1 MTLAEKFF
9 GVDGWRSS
17 FESVDRVLRHY
28 GRKVRSEHTRM
39 NFLGTLTGFCK
50 YVGYDDPNDLVKLSP
65 QEASRLVQ
73 DFIDSLRERDLSI
86 RYVNVSLAYLKT
98 FFRVN
103 GFKNSM
109 ELEVERYYQPSRYMK
124 QEEYIPTAEE
134 NYKMAYAAGS
144 TRNKALIL
152 ALYTSGLRNSTL
164 RALLYRDVKE
174 ELKEGFDIIKVLVYP
189 EMKKV
194 DPGACKGNIPYYSFL
209 SKEAVEVLREYLVE
223 RRTVYG
229 NIEDDEPLFISE
241 TTNIAPDKRRQIMV
255 MKKSLST
262 IVKRAAKQ
270 AGIKKWEAVTPHC
283 LRKNFESALRNSGLD
298 VKDQEFLM
306 GHILPG
312 SQDTYYDQTKVED
325 LRRKY
330 AQVNF
335 FSQRGFITEEMRKR
349 QLLDTARLLGYRD
362 ERFRRLQ
369 EVLARAKNVDE
380 AIEKFRRFKEPPRSE
395 KNDVK
400 IVKGEKALVDHL
412 KKGWTLAKELNHDK
426 YLLKIDQFGEA
437 EK

>member
-1 MTLAEKFF
+1 MTLDEKFL
-9 GVDGWRSS
+9 GVDGWKSS
-17 FESVDRVLRHY
+17 FESVDKVLRHY

-39 NFLGTLTGFCK
+39 NFLGALARFCE
-50 YVGYDDPNDLVKLSP
+50 YVGYDDPDDLVKLSP
-65 QEASRLVQ
+65 QEVSRLVQ
-73 DFIDSLRERDLSI
+73 GFIDSLRERGLSI

-124 QEEYIPTAEE
+124 REEYIPTAEE
-134 NYKMAYAAGS
+134 NYRMAYAAGS

-189 EMKKV
+189 EMKEV

-209 SKEAVEVLREYLVE
+209 SKEAVEVLREYLDE
-223 RRTVYG
+223 RRTAHG

-241 TTNIAPDKRRQIMV
+241 TTNIDPDERRQTMV
-255 MKKSLST
+255 MKKSLSA

-283 LRKNFESALRNSGLD
+283 LRKTFESALRNSGLD

-335 FSQRGFITEEMRKR
+335 FPQRGFITEEMRKR

-362 ERFRRLQ
+362 ERLRRLE
-369 EVLARAKNVDE
+369 EVLAKSKNVDE
-380 AIEKFRRFKEPPRSE
+380 AIEKFRRFKENPGSE
-395 KNDVK
+395 ENNVK
-400 IVKGEKALVDHL
+400 IVKGEDALMDHL
-412 KKGWTLAKELNHDK
+412 KKGWTLVKELNHDK
-426 YLLKIDQFGEA
+426 YLLKSG
-437 EK
+437 

>member
-1 MTLAEKFF
+1 LTLDEKFL
-9 GVDGWRSS
+9 GVDGWKSS
-17 FESVDRVLRHY
+17 FESVDKVLRHY

-39 NFLGTLTGFCK
+39 NFLGALARFCE
-50 YVGYDDPNDLVKLSP
+50 YVGYDDPDDLVKLSP
-65 QEASRLVQ
+65 QEVSRLVQ
-73 DFIDSLRERDLSI
+73 GFIDSLRERGLSI

-124 QEEYIPTAEE
+124 REEYIPTAEE
-134 NYKMAYAAGS
+134 NYRMAYAAGS

-189 EMKKV
+189 EMKEV

-209 SKEAVEVLREYLVE
+209 SKEAVEVLREYLDE
-223 RRTVYG
+223 RRTAHG

-241 TTNIAPDKRRQIMV
+241 TTNIDPDERRQTMV
-255 MKKSLST
+255 MKKSLSA

-283 LRKNFESALRNSGLD
+283 LRKTFESALRNSGLD

-335 FSQRGFITEEMRKR
+335 FPQRGFITEEMRKR

-362 ERFRRLQ
+362 ERLRRLE
-369 EVLARAKNVDE
+369 EVLAKSKNVDE
-380 AIEKFRRFKEPPRSE
+380 AIEKFRRFKENPGSE
-395 KNDVK
+395 ENNVK
-400 IVKGEKALVDHL
+400 IVKGEDALMDHL
-412 KKGWTLAKELNHDK
+412 KKGWTLVKELNHDK
-426 YLLKIDQFGEA
+426 YLLKSG
-437 EK
+437 